1 VQKLLKSNGIAHRIG
16 ILIGKCLRTRRAICD
31 PSDFRQVDRARM
43 EELAD
48 RSETGTLTADEEA
61 EFDSYLHVANL
72 LTVMHSEAR
81 LALRVGPAD
90 TRIRELCPDPCDS
103 TRSASII
110 P

>member
-1 VQKLLKSNGIAHRIG
+1 
-16 ILIGKCLRTRRAICD
+16 
-31 PSDFRQVDRARM
+31 
-43 EELAD
+43 
-48 RSETGTLTADEEA
+48 
-61 EFDSYLHVANL
+61 

>member
-1 VQKLLKSNGIAHRIG
+1 
-16 ILIGKCLRTRRAICD
+16 
-31 PSDFRQVDRARM
+31 M
-43 EELAD
+43 ELAD

-90 TRIRELCPDPCDS
+90 TRIRE
-103 TRSASII
+103 
-110 P
+110 

>member
-1 VQKLLKSNGIAHRIG
+1 MGAHQASSTFEPAIWARLIQVPKEQISQDTARYLLSIQFGQ
-16 ILIGKCLRTRRAICD
+16 
-31 PSDFRQVDRARM
+31 PDRARM

-48 RSETGTLTADEEA
+48 RSEAGTLTANEEA

-90 TRIRELCPDPCDS
+90 TRIRE
-103 TRSASII
+103 
-110 P
+110 